1 MHRPPRFCPGPV
13 GASHLRWLELA
24 VRFARLLGV
33 TYGILLA
40 VLLLNGFA
48 QTTSKMIWPV
58 YVDHLGDDF
67 VGKQIAQTV
76 ANKLKE
82 SPNYAPL
89 DTAYN
94 GELGFFR
101 IMLTSV
107 AVVTTTGQNWSA
119 LSVVYTLDLPD
130 SPFGTYLNSA
140 VYFRSAED
148 LNDLGDKIIQNL
160 DTAIQNYSLWK
171 KSKESR

>member
-1 MHRPPRFCPGPV
+1 MKHGEVMKPARF
-13 GASHLRWLELA
+13 
-24 VRFARLLGV
+24 F
-33 TYGILLA
+33 ILLTIF
-40 VLLLNGFA
+40 LLSSSAA
-48 QTTSKMIWPV
+48 QTAPKMILPV
-58 YVDHLGDDF
+58 YIDHLGDDF
-67 VGKQIAQTV
+67 VGKQITLNV
-76 ANKLKE
+76 ANKLQT
-82 SPNYAPL
+82 SATYAPL

-107 AVVTTTGQNWSA
+107 AVATTTDQNWSA

-140 VYFRSAED
+140 VYFRSAENSDD
-148 LNDLGDKIIQNL
+148 LADKIIQNL

-171 KSKESR
+171 KRKNKR